1 MKKILSKITVLIC
14 MIRLRATALH
24 ERIFIA
30 AMLNPSLKSRFM
42 DKFNRFSR
50 ILPGLVRY
58 KISPLENK
66 KRSKNKNVK
75 KRVFIKIIKNVK
87 NVFYIYVLKCLMLFR
102 FMQLPDLASSFQ
114 ILLTLKSSTAGS
126 DSEIRRVNP
135 TPSV

>member
-24 ERIFIA
+24 EIIFIT

-42 DKFNRFSR
+42 EKFSRFSR
-50 ILPGLVRY
+50 ILTGLVGY

-75 KRVFIKIIKNVK
+75 KRVFYKNNK
-87 NVFYIYVLKCLMLFR
+87 KRKKRVLHLW
-102 FMQLPDLASSFQ
+102 FQ
-114 ILLTLKSSTAGS
+114 QHLRVYTRQKRSARGSKKSSGVHVAWVSAPGNKT
-126 DSEIRRVNP
+126 
-135 TPSV
+135 